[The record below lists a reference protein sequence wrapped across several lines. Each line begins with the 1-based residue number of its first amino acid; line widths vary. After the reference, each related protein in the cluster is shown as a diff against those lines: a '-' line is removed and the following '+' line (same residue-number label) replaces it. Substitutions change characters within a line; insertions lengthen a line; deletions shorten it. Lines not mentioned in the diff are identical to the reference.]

1 MSGRSSNFSFA
12 QLSSIVRAENWMQ
25 QEKISFTPTERVK
38 LQRALTVLTKVQNA
52 QPFMRAMNT
61 LELYENAEKGIKLQK
76 DLDSMRSDLLEVTR
90 SKYMLLEKC
99 ARLQIQLE
107 LAEGK
112 TFWARLLGLFR
123 AKTN

>member
-25 QEKISFTPTERVK
+25 EEKISFTPTERVK
-38 LQRALTVLTKVQNA
+38 LQRALTVLNKVQNA
-52 QPFMRAMNT
+52 RPFMRAMST
-61 LELYENAEKGIKLQK
+61 LQLYENAEKGIKLQK
-76 DLDSMRSDLLEVTR
+76 QLDTMREELVEVTR
-90 SKYMLLEKC
+90 SKHLLLDKC
-99 ARLQIQLE
+99 GKLEIQLE
-107 LAEGK
+107 LAEGR